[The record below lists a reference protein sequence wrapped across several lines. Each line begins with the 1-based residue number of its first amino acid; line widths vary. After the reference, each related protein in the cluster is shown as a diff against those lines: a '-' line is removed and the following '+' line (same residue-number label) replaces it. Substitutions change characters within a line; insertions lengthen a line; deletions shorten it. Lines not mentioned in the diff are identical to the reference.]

1 MHTSTRPCRVTFLN
15 LQDLMAFPGSLQ
27 FSTCPLT
34 TCPPASLLAQAPHSL
49 HPCLSTLQPWQGG
62 GAPAASDLLVDATLG
77 LQLQES
83 QRAVL
88 TYQVRAWSPAPPS
101 PALSCRLPALA
112 QRPRLAARAL
122 VAAMQAKQ
130 RRSEREWLRPAAV
143 ALARASARST
153 CRAPAVAAGSAAQ
166 GPTPAPAA
174 HQRVL
179 AGKGWAEGPG
189 HRPTPG
195 AQGDA
200 GLEASRA
207 IEAARRAS
215 PGAPSAAPWLPF

>member
-1 MHTSTRPCRVTFLN
+1 MIFINLSWEGLQGSLGYQTSHPQSDAHKHASLPGDFSKL
-15 LQDLMAFPGSLQ
+15 AGPHGSLQ
-27 FSTCPLT
+27 FSTCSRT
-34 TCPPASLLAQAPHSL
+34 TCPPASLLAQAPYSL

-88 TYQVRAWSPAPPS
+88 TYQVRARSPAPPS

-174 HQRVL
+174 HQRGL
-179 AGKGWAEGPG
+179 AGQGLG
-189 HRPTPG
+189 RRTRTPTDSWCSG
-195 AQGDA
+195 
-200 GLEASRA
+200 
-207 IEAARRAS
+207 RRGS
-215 PGAPSAAPWLPF
+215 